1 MTPRLKTSSI
11 AFSLPLVLALAL
23 PLTRAAE
30 QAQEVSPS
38 KATPVQKASTVAQTV
53 PAPATAPHDGTT
65 VTRSIRDWH
74 PELPSSK
81 TAPAAAKPAAAGRA
95 QQPVGPFPSEPAV
108 EVDLKHAPGFP

>member
-53 PAPATAPHDGTT
+53 PAPAPHDGTT